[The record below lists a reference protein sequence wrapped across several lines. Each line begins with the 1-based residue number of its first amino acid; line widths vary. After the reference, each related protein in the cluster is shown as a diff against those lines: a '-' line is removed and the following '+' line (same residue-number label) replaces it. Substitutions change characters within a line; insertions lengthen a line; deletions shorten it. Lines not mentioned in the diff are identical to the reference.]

1 MTIYNDMERNVER
14 NAELSVAEKQRAIA
28 AANQNSAVA
37 RFVRIIYFLFGVLE
51 VLLAVR
57 IVLHLLAANA
67 GNVFADL
74 IYGLTNPFVVP
85 FATLLANPAIGA
97 GVLEITTIIAMIAY
111 AILAWI
117 IGRILWLALSR
128 PR

>member
-1 MTIYNDMERNVER
+1 MTIYNEMERNVER
-14 NAELSVAEKQRAIA
+14 NQELNVAEKQRAIA

-37 RFVRIIYFLFGVLE
+37 RFVRIIYFLFGILE
-51 VLLAVR
+51 MLLAVR

-67 GNVFADL
+67 GNAFADL
-74 IYGLTNPFVVP
+74 IYGLTNPFTAL
-85 FATLLANPAIGA
+85 FSTLVANPTIGA
-97 GVLEITTIIAMIAY
+97 GVLEITTIIAMVAY

-117 IGRILWLALSR
+117 IGRVIWLTLSR